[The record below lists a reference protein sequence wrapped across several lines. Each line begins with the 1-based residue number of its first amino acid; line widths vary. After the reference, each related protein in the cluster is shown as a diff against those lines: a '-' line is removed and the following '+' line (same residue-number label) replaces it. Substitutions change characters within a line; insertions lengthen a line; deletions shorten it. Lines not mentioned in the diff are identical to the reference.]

1 MRALL
6 KDKRLIAFIV
16 LLILF
21 AFLIYAS
28 LPFINAFFG
37 ALIVFVIFNPLN
49 RFLKK
54 RFKFSKSLS
63 AWVIILI
70 SIIIILVPLYFLIQ
84 GMISQLSSL
93 PDVIESINAF
103 QNLLKNYS
111 INLDLKI
118 DTLIQQVAPILQKS
132 LSSLFSNTM
141 HIITNL
147 IIFYFLLYYL
157 LKGGDNMIDKVRK
170 ILPFRHGNREKVIR
184 RFIDVTRATII
195 GSLLIAILQGTMLW
209 LGFHILGIPGALFWG
224 LVTAFLSFIP
234 IIGSPLIWGPASIIL
249 LLSGSIWQAIALFIW
264 GIIISSVDNVIRP
277 VTNKKFGQIHPLV
290 SIIGVF
296 IGIAQFGFIG
306 IFIGPLFVAYFLLIW
321 NIYREEYL

>member
-1 MRALL
+1 
-6 KDKRLIAFIV
+6 
-16 LLILF
+16 
-21 AFLIYAS
+21 
-28 LPFINAFFG
+28 
-37 ALIVFVIFNPLN
+37 
-49 RFLKK
+49 
-54 RFKFSKSLS
+54 
-63 AWVIILI
+63 
-70 SIIIILVPLYFLIQ
+70 
-84 GMISQLSSL
+84 MISQLSSL
-93 PDVIESINAF
+93 PDVIKSINAF
-103 QNLLKNYS
+103 QDLLKNYS

-118 DTLIQQVAPILQKS
+118 DTLIQQVVPILQKS

-141 HIITNL
+141 QIITNL

-157 LKGGDNMIDKVRK
+157 LKGGDDMINKVRK

-209 LGFHILGIPGALFWG
+209 LGFYILGVPGALFWG

-249 LLSGSIWQAIALFIW
+249 LISGSIWQAVALFIW